1 MVADDVT
8 NATLGIVALYRGFTG
23 MVIDRHYFPAELT
36 KAIEDFLFV
45 EVETEV
51 RLDF

>member
-1 MVADDVT
+1 MPLLGLLRFTVAS
-8 NATLGIVALYRGFTG
+8 GI
-23 MVIDRHYFPAELT
+23 VIDRHYFPAELT